1 MSAGRASHEG
11 GLLHTAED
19 SRRANA
25 NPSPPV
31 DITRAPGE
39 TLTIS
44 RLTPISKKV
53 HKTYIALQYS
63 KPLGIFNPYVNLV
76 HGTDYLDMPGS

>member
-1 MSAGRASHEG
+1 MKNVRA
-11 GLLHTAED
+11 A
-19 SRRANA
+19 
-25 NPSPPV
+25 PP
-31 DITRAPGE
+31 
-39 TLTIS
+39 LTIS